1 MPTLSESETK
11 NFARSA
17 ICRIL
22 ILYFLDKLNTESL
35 SLYLLGSILYYN
47 YSLTINFQ
55 RVFRVLRQ
63 FTGFSENYAV
73 ILLEILC
80 FVP

>member
-1 MPTLSESETK
+1 MPTLSESETI
-11 NFARSA
+11 NFARFA

-63 FTGFSENYAV
+63 FTGFSENNFV
-73 ILLEILC
+73 TILI
-80 FVP
+80 

>member
-1 MPTLSESETK
+1 MPTLSESETI
-11 NFARSA
+11 NFARLA

-63 FTGFSENYAV
+63 FTGFSENNFV
-73 ILLEILC
+73 TILI
-80 FVP
+80 

>member
-1 MPTLSESETK
+1 MPTLSESETT